1 MPDNIDDL
9 STYADLAAR
18 LIDLKIDPV
27 HQPGVLENLARIDAL
42 ARVVLE
48 FPLADEVE
56 PAPRFEP

>member
-1 MPDNIDDL
+1 MPGNVYDL

-18 LIDLKIDPV
+18 RIDLKIDPAY
-27 HQPGVLENLARIDAL
+27 QAGVVENLARIEAL